1 MMLLTLLGAE
11 LITPSRVAI
20 VSRGVTAV
28 VGLLV
33 ALLAYRGYRRNDA
46 RKMRALAVG
55 IALLT
60 AGVFV
65 AATAAEYAGGGAGTV
80 LLARGTV
87 TVTGL
92 CAVLYALVYA

>member
-1 MMLLTLLGAE
+1 M
-11 LITPSRVAI
+11 
-20 VSRGVTAV
+20 

-65 AATAAEYAGGGAGTV
+65 AATTAEYAGGGAGTV

-92 CAVLYALVYA
+92 CAVLYALVHA